1 MFRFTRTSQTCVSVK
16 LHTVSV
22 NHLNPSVVEVHNIP
36 QSEGQDRKIENKCS
50 ESKDN
55 QKKPHKQTISL
66 YIIINIQLN

>member
-22 NHLNPSVVEVHNIP
+22 NPSMVEVHNIP

-50 ESKDN
+50 ESEDN